1 MDSASSPGLSEPP
14 GRDREIREVC
24 EASKVEKESMVSD
37 FTKRDPMSGEA
48 MKRSSDELEGI
59 VVKDVNLEVVSEV
72 IDAGVLEKAVTES
85 SVNKDDEDGMNSKDG
100 KGNTW
105 ALVSPDKVGRSQSK
119 TLQRDAGVVQISAS
133 KFSVLSLDMEEGE
146 ILAVQT
152 NEDEEEDHVEAEVNI
167 LVEGDLMGDEILE
180 QSKVFRRI
188 IGPVIAAVVMILV
201 ICVCCYCCKKKKK
214 EEEVQERE
222 MATTDVI
229 VSPTVDQPIAKTESQ

>member
-1 MDSASSPGLSEPP
+1 M
-14 GRDREIREVC
+14 
-24 EASKVEKESMVSD
+24 K
-37 FTKRDPMSGEA
+37 KRDKKIEGQGVIVSREA

-72 IDAGVLEKAVTES
+72 IDACVLEKAVTES

-180 QSKVFRRI
+180 QSMKSNDKAIMQKGVKRGQKARAQEYPKSKRSSRRN
-188 IGPVIAAVVMILV
+188 L
-201 ICVCCYCCKKKKK
+201 
-214 EEEVQERE
+214 
-222 MATTDVI
+222 
-229 VSPTVDQPIAKTESQ
+229 